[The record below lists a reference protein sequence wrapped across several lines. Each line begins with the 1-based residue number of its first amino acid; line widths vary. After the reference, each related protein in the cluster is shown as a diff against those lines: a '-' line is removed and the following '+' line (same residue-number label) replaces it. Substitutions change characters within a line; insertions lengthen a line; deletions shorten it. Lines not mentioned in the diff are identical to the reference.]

1 MYFNKKNSFSHGI
14 MFHHFHDNNKHPQ
27 GQGSIN
33 QEEFFKIIKFIERK
47 NIINADE
54 FYEKIKKEK
63 LKKNEVCLT
72 FDDGLKCFYDIVF
85 PILENLKIKSFFFT
99 PTSIF
104 ENHTDHL
111 EVYRYFRMNFF
122 KNVNEFYELFFIK
135 CKQEELNKFIKLN
148 QKKIISIKKKF
159 KFYSF
164 LDIKFRLVRNK
175 LLNTVE
181 YSRIMHQMFDEKKFK
196 PNKYLKDIFLSLKD
210 IIKLKSKGHIIGL
223 HSHTHPNKIDDL
235 SQKEQEKEYTQNKE
249 LLMQILKLESEEIK
263 SMAHPGGQYNEET
276 IKILNNLG
284 IHLGFR
290 DNMFLSGKMKKINN
304 SHLEIARNN
313 HADILKLIK

>member
-1 MYFNKKNSFSHGI
+1 MYFNKKNSFFHGI
-14 MFHHFHDNNKHPQ
+14 MFHHFSDKNKHPQ

-54 FYEKIKKEK
+54 FYEKIKKGK

-72 FDDGLKCFYDIVF
+72 FDDGLKCHYDIVF
-85 PILENLKIKSFFFT
+85 PILENLKIKSFFFI

-104 ENHTDHL
+104 ENRTDLL
-111 EVYRYFRMNFF
+111 EVNRHFRMNFF
-122 KNVNEFYELFFIK
+122 ENVNEFYDLFFLK

-148 QKKIISIKKKF
+148 QKKIQSIKKNY
-159 KFYSF
+159 KFYSI
-164 LDIKFRLVRNK
+164 LDIKFRLVRNE
-175 LLNTVE
+175 LLNSAD
-181 YSRIMHQMFDEKKFK
+181 YSKIMHQMFDEKKFK
-196 PNKYLKDIFLSLKD
+196 PHKCLKDIFLSSKN
-210 IIKLKSKGHIIGL
+210 INELKSKGHIIGL
-223 HSHTHPNKIDDL
+223 HSHTHPNRIDNI
-235 SQKEQEKEYTQNKE
+235 SQKEQKKEYTQNKQ
-249 LLMQILKLESEEIK
+249 LLMQILKLESEELK
-263 SMAHPGGQYNEET
+263 SMSHPSGKYNEET

-290 DNMFLSGKMKKINN
+290 DNMLPSGKMRKINN